1 MSQAVLKTVVPVTTG
16 APLAETAAEAVV
28 NAERAA
34 ATAGS
39 VAGQADTPASSRNR
53 AYPPSN
59 LSDSDA
65 QALQQQ
71 YLREILLSPVYQ
83 AAVETPLQTMPKL
96 AQRLGHHV
104 FLKREDHQPVYSFKL
119 RGAFHKL
126 HKVAQQHKA
135 SAAAAVDQGAKAPS
149 VICASAG
156 NHAQGVAMSASKLGL
171 NATIVMPITTPEIK
185 VAAVKAR
192 GGHVLLH
199 GTAFDEAN
207 RFAIELAATQG
218 AVYIPP
224 FDDADVIAGQ
234 GTVAKEL
241 LTQHNKLD
249 AVFIPVGG
257 GGLLAG
263 MAVYIKA
270 VLPNVRVIGVEPDD
284 ANCLEVAML
293 NGAPVTLP
301 RVGLFADGVAVKR
314 IGSENFK
321 LAQLYCDDVVT
332 VSSDE
337 ICAAIKDIFEDLR
350 AVAEPAGALA
360 LAGLKKYAAKADH
373 SQNFAA
379 VLSGANLNF
388 DTLRYVSERCELGEK
403 KEAVFAVT
411 IPEEKGSF
419 RRFCETLGGRAI
431 TEFNYR
437 YASDNKAHIFVGIK
451 LRSGAEELQ
460 QVNQALSAA
469 GYDYQDLSDDELAK
483 LHVRYMVGG
492 MPPRLV
498 NEQLYQFNFPEYPG
512 ALMNFLNTLGEKW
525 NITLFH
531 YRNHGAATGDVLA
544 GFEITDPSEIEGHLD
559 ALGYPYQLVTGN
571 KSYQTFLT
579 AQ

>member
-1 MSQAVLKTVVPVTTG
+1 MSAVQNSVKDAVKQQG
-16 APLAETAAEAVV
+16 KTAADWQ
-28 NAERAA
+28 R
-34 ATAGS
+34 
-39 VAGQADTPASSRNR
+39 PAPN
-53 AYPPSN
+53 P
-59 LSDSDA
+59 
-65 QALQQQ
+65 ALMQQ

-83 AAVETPLQTMPKL
+83 AAIETPLQAMPKL
-96 AQRLGHHV
+96 GQRIGQHV
-104 FLKREDHQPVYSFKL
+104 FLKREDMQPVYSFKL

-126 HKVAQQHKA
+126 HKVREQQP
-135 SAAAAVDQGAKAPS
+135 GAD
-149 VICASAG
+149 VVCASAG
-156 NHAQGVAMSASKLGL
+156 NHAQGVALSASKLGL

-185 VAAVKAR
+185 VAAVKAL
-192 GGHVLLH
+192 GGKVLLH

-207 RFAIELAATQG
+207 KFAIELSQTQG
-218 AVYIPP
+218 ATYIPP

-241 LTQHNKLD
+241 LSQHNKLD

-270 VLPNVRVIGVEPDD
+270 VMPGVKVIGVEPDD
-284 ANCLEVAML
+284 AACLKAAIDAGE
-293 NGAPVTLP
+293 PVTLD

-314 IGSENFK
+314 IGNETFK
-321 LAQLYCDDVVT
+321 LAHLYCDDVIT

-337 ICAAIKDIFEDLR
+337 ICAAIKDIFDDLR

-360 LAGLKKYAAKADH
+360 LAGLKKYAATADQT
-373 SQNFAA
+373 QNLSA

-419 RRFCETLGGRAI
+419 RRFCQTLGGRAI

-451 LRSGAEELQ
+451 LRHGAEELQ

-483 LHVRYMVGG
+483 LHVRHMVGG

-498 NEQLYQFNFPEYPG
+498 KEQVYQFNFPEYPG

-544 GFEITDPSEIEGHLD
+544 GFEIADHAEIAEHLD
-559 ALGYPYQLVTGN
+559 TLGYEYRLVTSNGAY
-571 KSYQTFLT
+571 KVFLT
-579 AQ
+579 AD

>member
-1 MSQAVLKTVVPVTTG
+1 MSVVSLPQEQASNNKTSAVQV
-16 APLAETAAEAVV
+16 APAELAA
-28 NAERAA
+28 
-34 ATAGS
+34 
-39 VAGQADTPASSRNR
+39 
-53 AYPPSN
+53 
-59 LSDSDA
+59 
-65 QALQQQ
+65 ALQQQ

-83 AAVETPLQTMPKL
+83 AAVETPLQPMKKL
-96 AQRLGHHV
+96 EQRLGCQV
-104 FLKREDHQPVYSFKL
+104 LLKREDHQPVYSFKL

-126 HKVAQQHKA
+126 HKVAARGDNKQ
-135 SAAAAVDQGAKAPS
+135 

-156 NHAQGVAMSASKLGL
+156 NHAQGVALSASKLNL
-171 NATIVMPITTPEIK
+171 SATIVMPITTPEIK
-185 VAAVKAR
+185 VNAVKAL
-192 GGHVLLH
+192 GGNVLLH

-207 RFAIELAATQG
+207 RHAIALSEQTG

-241 LTQHNKLD
+241 LTQHPNLD

-284 ANCLEVAML
+284 AACLAAALKAGE
-293 NGAPVTLP
+293 PVTLE

-314 IGSENFK
+314 IGNETFK
-321 LAQLYCDDVVT
+321 LAQLFCDEVVT

-337 ICAAIKDIFEDLR
+337 ICAAIKDIFDDLR

-360 LAGLKKYAAKADH
+360 LAGLKKYAALHGYSEDAGN
-373 SQNFAA
+373 SNAQAQQNRLAPSYAA

-388 DTLRYVSERCELGEK
+388 DTLRYVSERGELGEK

-419 RRFCETLGGRAI
+419 RRFCQTLGGRAI
-431 TEFNYR
+431 PEFNYR
-437 YASDNKAHIFVGIK
+437 YASDDKAHIFVGIK
-451 LRSGAEELQ
+451 LRHGAEELK
-460 QVNQALSAA
+460 QVTQALTDA
-469 GYDYQDLSDDELAK
+469 GYDFQDLSDDELAK
-483 LHVRYMVGG
+483 LHVRYMIGG

-498 NEQLYQFNFPEYPG
+498 QEQVYQFNFPEYPG
-512 ALMNFLNTLGEKW
+512 ALMNFLNTLGETY

-544 GFEITDPSEIEGHLD
+544 GFEIADHADIAQHLD
-559 ALGYPYQLVTGN
+559 ALGYPYQLVSGN
-571 KSYQTFLT
+571 SSYKTFLT
-579 AQ
+579 AG

>member
-1 MSQAVLKTVVPVTTG
+1 MSQAALKTSVVLVDPAVET
-16 APLAETAAEAVV
+16 LADATLTIEA
-28 NAERAA
+28 
-34 ATAGS
+34 S
-39 VAGQADTPASSRNR
+39 ASIRNP
-53 AYPPSN
+53 AYP
-59 LSDSDA
+59 LSDLTESEA

-83 AAVETPLQTMPKL
+83 AAVETPLQAMPKL

-126 HKVAQQHKA
+126 HKVALQNPTAH
-135 SAAAAVDQGAKAPS
+135 V
-149 VICASAG
+149 VCASAG

-185 VAAVKAR
+185 VAAVRAR
-192 GGHVLLH
+192 GGHVMLH

-360 LAGLKKYAAKADH
+360 LAGLKKYAATADH

-451 LRSGAEELQ
+451 LRSGAEELK
-460 QVNQALSAA
+460 QVTQALLDA
-469 GYDYQDLSDDELAK
+469 GYDFQDLSDDELAK
-483 LHVRYMVGG
+483 LHVRYMIGG

-498 NEQLYQFNFPEYPG
+498 QEQVYQFNFPEYPG

-544 GFEITDPSEIEGHLD
+544 GFEIADPAEIEGHLE
-559 ALGYPYQLVTGN
+559 ALGYPYQLVSEN
-571 KSYQTFLT
+571 RAYRTFLM
-579 AQ
+579 AG

>member
-1 MSQAVLKTVVPVTTG
+1 MSQAVLKTVAPVTTG
-16 APLAETAAEAVV
+16 APLTETAAEAVV
-28 NAERAA
+28 NAGRAA
-34 ATAGS
+34 ATAAS
-39 VAGQADTPASSRNR
+39 VAGQADTPASSRNP
-53 AYPPSN
+53 AYPTSA
-59 LSDSDA
+59 LSHSEA

-83 AAVETPLQTMPKL
+83 AAVETPLQAMPKL

-104 FLKREDHQPVYSFKL
+104 WLKREDHQPVYSFKL

-126 HKVAQQHKA
+126 HKVAQAHKA
-135 SAAAAVDQGAKAPS
+135 STAAAPDKGAAAPS

-314 IGSENFK
+314 IGNETFK

-360 LAGLKKYAAKADH
+360 LAGLKKYAALADH

-451 LRSGAEELQ
+451 LRNGAEELQ
-460 QVNQALSAA
+460 QVNQALSNA

-544 GFEITDPSEIEGHLD
+544 GFEIADPSEIEGHLD

-571 KSYQTFLT
+571 KSYKTFLT

>member
-1 MSQAVLKTVVPVTTG
+1 MSQAAFKTV
-16 APLAETAAEAVV
+16 APQAEAEEPQ
-28 NAERAA
+28 AEVEETDAV
-34 ATAGS
+34 GS
-39 VAGQADTPASSRNR
+39 GRNP
-53 AYPPSN
+53 AYPPS
-59 LSDSDA
+59 LFTAAEA

-83 AAVETPLQTMPKL
+83 AAVETPLQAMPKL

-104 FLKREDHQPVYSFKL
+104 LLKREDHQPVYSFKL

-126 HKVAQQHKA
+126 HKVAAQNPTAQ
-135 SAAAAVDQGAKAPS
+135 V
-149 VICASAG
+149 VCASAG

-185 VAAVKAR
+185 VAAVRAR
-192 GGHVLLH
+192 GGHVMLH

-360 LAGLKKYAAKADH
+360 LAGLKKYAATADH

-451 LRSGAEELQ
+451 LRSGAEELK
-460 QVNQALSAA
+460 QVTQALLDA
-469 GYDYQDLSDDELAK
+469 GYDFQDLSDDELAK
-483 LHVRYMVGG
+483 LHVRYMIGG

-498 NEQLYQFNFPEYPG
+498 QEQVYQFNFPEYPG

-544 GFEITDPSEIEGHLD
+544 GFEIADPAEIEGHLE
-559 ALGYPYQLVTGN
+559 ALGYPYQLVSGN
-571 KSYQTFLT
+571 RAYKTFLMS
-579 AQ
+579 

>member
-1 MSQAVLKTVVPVTTG
+1 MNAVNKEPSAVQHPVKDAVKQQG
-16 APLAETAAEAVV
+16 KTAADWQ
-28 NAERAA
+28 R
-34 ATAGS
+34 
-39 VAGQADTPASSRNR
+39 PAPN
-53 AYPPSN
+53 PT
-59 LSDSDA
+59 LM
-65 QALQQQ
+65 QQ

-83 AAVETPLQTMPKL
+83 AAIETPLQAMPKL
-96 AQRLGHHV
+96 SQRIGQHV
-104 FLKREDHQPVYSFKL
+104 LLKREDMQPVYSFKL

-126 HKVAQQHKA
+126 HKVREQNPGGN
-135 SAAAAVDQGAKAPS
+135 V
-149 VICASAG
+149 VCASAG
-156 NHAQGVAMSASKLGL
+156 NHAQGVALSASKLGL

-185 VAAVKAR
+185 VAAVKAL
-192 GGHVLLH
+192 GGKVLLH

-207 RFAIELAATQG
+207 KFAIELSQTQG
-218 AVYIPP
+218 ATYIPP

-241 LTQHNKLD
+241 LSQHNKLD

-270 VLPNVRVIGVEPDD
+270 VMPGVKVIGVEPDD
-284 ANCLEVAML
+284 AACLKAAMDA
-293 NGAPVTLP
+293 GEPVTLD

-314 IGSENFK
+314 IGTENFK
-321 LAQLYCDDVVT
+321 LAHLYCDDVIT

-337 ICAAIKDIFEDLR
+337 ICAAIKDIFDDLR

-360 LAGLKKYAAKADH
+360 LAGLKKYATTADQTLNL
-373 SQNFAA
+373 SA

-419 RRFCETLGGRAI
+419 RRFCQTLGGRAI

-451 LRSGAEELQ
+451 LRHGAEELQ

-483 LHVRYMVGG
+483 LHVRHMVGG

-498 NEQLYQFNFPEYPG
+498 QEQVYQFNFPEYPG

-544 GFEITDPSEIEGHLD
+544 GFEIADHAEIAEHLD
-559 ALGYPYQLVTGN
+559 TLGYEYRLVTSNGAY
-571 KSYQTFLT
+571 KVFLT
-579 AQ
+579 AG

>member
-1 MSQAVLKTVVPVTTG
+1 MSQAALKNSVVLVDPAV
-16 APLAETAAEAVV
+16 ETLSVETHAV
-28 NAERAA
+28 
-34 ATAGS
+34 
-39 VAGQADTPASSRNR
+39 QASASIRNPN
-53 AYPPSN
+53 YPPSD
-59 LSDSDA
+59 LSESEA

-83 AAVETPLQTMPKL
+83 AAVETPLQAMPKL

-104 FLKREDHQPVYSFKL
+104 YLKREDHQPVYSFKL

-126 HKVAQQHKA
+126 HKVATQHKA
-135 SAAAAVDQGAKAPS
+135 SAAAAGDKSAEAPS

-185 VAAVKAR
+185 VAAVRAR
-192 GGHVLLH
+192 GGHVMLH

-314 IGSENFK
+314 IGNETFK

-360 LAGLKKYAAKADH
+360 LAGLKKYAATADH

-451 LRSGAEELQ
+451 LRSGAEELK
-460 QVNQALSAA
+460 QVTQALLDA
-469 GYDYQDLSDDELAK
+469 GYDFQDLSDDELAK
-483 LHVRYMVGG
+483 LHVRYMIGG

-498 NEQLYQFNFPEYPG
+498 QEQVYQFNFPEYPG

-544 GFEITDPSEIEGHLD
+544 GFEIADPAEIEGHLE
-559 ALGYPYQLVTGN
+559 ALGYPYQLVSGN
-571 KSYQTFLT
+571 RAYRTFLMP
-579 AQ
+579 

>member
-1 MSQAVLKTVVPVTTG
+1 MTALQQVPASVAEKG
-16 APLAETAAEAVV
+16 AAALHAHP
-28 NAERAA
+28 ADERAA
-34 ATAGS
+34 
-39 VAGQADTPASSRNR
+39 
-53 AYPPSN
+53 
-59 LSDSDA
+59 
-65 QALQQQ
+65 LQQH

-83 AAVETPLQTMPKL
+83 AAVETPLQAMPKL
-96 AQRLGHHV
+96 SKRLGCQV
-104 FLKREDHQPVYSFKL
+104 ELKREDHQPVYSFKL

-126 HKVAQQHKA
+126 HKVAAKA
-135 SAAAAVDQGAKAPS
+135 SAAGTLDS
-149 VICASAG
+149 TRVICASAG
-156 NHAQGVAMSASKLGL
+156 NHAQGVALSASKLGL
-171 NATIVMPITTPEIK
+171 HATIVMPITTPEIK
-185 VAAVKAR
+185 VSAVR
-192 GGHVLLH
+192 GFGGNVLLH

-207 RFAIELAATQG
+207 RHAIELAKNTGAT
-218 AVYIPP
+218 YIPP
-224 FDDADVIAGQ
+224 FDDVDVIAGQ

-241 LTQHNKLD
+241 LTQNNQLN

-284 ANCLEVAML
+284 AACLDAALKAGE
-293 NGAPVTLP
+293 PVTLD

-314 IGSENFK
+314 IGTETFK
-321 LAQLYCDDVVT
+321 LAQLFCDEVVT

-360 LAGLKKYAAKADH
+360 LAGLKKYAQQH
-373 SQNFAA
+373 SQTGDVTEQTQLAA

-419 RRFCETLGGRAI
+419 RRFCQTLGGRAI

-451 LRSGAEELQ
+451 LRNGAQELA
-460 QVNQALSAA
+460 QVTQALTDA
-469 GYDYQDLSDDELAK
+469 GYEFQDLSDDELAK
-483 LHVRYMVGG
+483 LHVRHMVGG

-498 NEQLYQFNFPEYPG
+498 NEQVYQFNFPEYPG

-544 GFEITDPSEIEGHLD
+544 GFEIADPAEIEGHLE
-559 ALGYPYQLVTGN
+559 ALGYPYQLVSGN
-571 KSYQTFLT
+571 SSYRTFLT
-579 AQ
+579 GEVGVSKRN

>member
-1 MSQAVLKTVVPVTTG
+1 MSQAALKT
-16 APLAETAAEAVV
+16 AVV
-28 NAERAA
+28 LVDPAVE
-34 ATAGS
+34 TL
-39 VAGQADTPASSRNR
+39 ADAMLTVEASTSIRNP
-53 AYPPSN
+53 AYP
-59 LSDSDA
+59 LSDLTESEA

-83 AAVETPLQTMPKL
+83 AAVETPLQAMSKL

-126 HKVAQQHKA
+126 HKVALQNPTAQ
-135 SAAAAVDQGAKAPS
+135 V
-149 VICASAG
+149 VCASAG

-185 VAAVKAR
+185 VAAVRSR
-192 GGHVLLH
+192 GGHVMLH

-314 IGSENFK
+314 IGNETFK

-360 LAGLKKYAAKADH
+360 LAGLKKYAATADH

-451 LRSGAEELQ
+451 LRSGAEELK
-460 QVNQALSAA
+460 QVTQALLDA
-469 GYDYQDLSDDELAK
+469 GYYFQDLSDDELAK
-483 LHVRYMVGG
+483 LHVRYMIGG

-498 NEQLYQFNFPEYPG
+498 QEQVYQFNFPEYPG

-544 GFEITDPSEIEGHLD
+544 GFEIADPAEIEGHLED
-559 ALGYPYQLVTGN
+559 LGYPYQLVTGN
-571 KSYQTFLT
+571 SSYRTFLM
-579 AQ
+579 AG

>member
-1 MSQAVLKTVVPVTTG
+1 MSAVENSAKEAVKDAVKQQG
-16 APLAETAAEAVV
+16 KTAADWQ
-28 NAERAA
+28 RP
-34 ATAGS
+34 
-39 VAGQADTPASSRNR
+39 TPN
-53 AYPPSN
+53 PG
-59 LSDSDA
+59 LM
-65 QALQQQ
+65 QQ

-83 AAVETPLQTMPKL
+83 AAIETPLQAMPKL
-96 AQRLGHHV
+96 SQRIGQHV
-104 FLKREDHQPVYSFKL
+104 LLKREDMQPVYSFKL

-126 HKVAQQHKA
+126 HKVREQNPGGN
-135 SAAAAVDQGAKAPS
+135 V
-149 VICASAG
+149 VCASAG
-156 NHAQGVAMSASKLGL
+156 NHAQGVALSASKLGL

-185 VAAVKAR
+185 VAAVKAL
-192 GGHVLLH
+192 GGKVLLH

-207 RFAIELAATQG
+207 KFAIELSQTQG
-218 AVYIPP
+218 ATYIPP

-241 LTQHNKLD
+241 LSQHNKLD

-270 VLPNVRVIGVEPDD
+270 VMPGVKVIGVEPDD
-284 ANCLEVAML
+284 AACLKAAMDA
-293 NGAPVTLP
+293 GEPVTLD

-314 IGSENFK
+314 IGTENFK
-321 LAQLYCDDVVT
+321 LAHLYCDDVIT

-337 ICAAIKDIFEDLR
+337 ICAAIKDIFDDLR

-360 LAGLKKYAAKADH
+360 LAGLKKYAATADQT
-373 SQNFAA
+373 QNLSA

-419 RRFCETLGGRAI
+419 RLFCQTLGGRAI

-451 LRSGAEELQ
+451 LRHGAEELQ

-483 LHVRYMVGG
+483 LHVRHMVGG

-498 NEQLYQFNFPEYPG
+498 QEQVYQFNFPEYPG

-544 GFEITDPSEIEGHLD
+544 GFEIADHAEIAEHLD
-559 ALGYPYQLVTGN
+559 TLGYEYRLVTSNGAY
-571 KSYQTFLT
+571 KVFLT
-579 AQ
+579 AG

>member
-1 MSQAVLKTVVPVTTG
+1 MNAVNKEPSAVQNSVKDAVKQQG
-16 APLAETAAEAVV
+16 KTAADWQ
-28 NAERAA
+28 RP
-34 ATAGS
+34 
-39 VAGQADTPASSRNR
+39 TPN
-53 AYPPSN
+53 PG
-59 LSDSDA
+59 LM
-65 QALQQQ
+65 QQ

-83 AAVETPLQTMPKL
+83 AAIETPLQAMPKL
-96 AQRLGHHV
+96 SQRIGQHV
-104 FLKREDHQPVYSFKL
+104 LLKREDMQPVYSFKL

-126 HKVAQQHKA
+126 HKVREQNPGGN
-135 SAAAAVDQGAKAPS
+135 V
-149 VICASAG
+149 VCASAG
-156 NHAQGVAMSASKLGL
+156 NHAQGVALSASKLGL

-185 VAAVKAR
+185 VAAVKAL
-192 GGHVLLH
+192 GGKVLLH

-207 RFAIELAATQG
+207 KFAIELSQTQG
-218 AVYIPP
+218 ATYIPP

-241 LTQHNKLD
+241 LSQHNKLD

-270 VLPNVRVIGVEPDD
+270 VMPGVKVIGVEPDD
-284 ANCLEVAML
+284 AACLKAAMDA
-293 NGAPVTLP
+293 GEPVTLD

-314 IGSENFK
+314 IGNETFK
-321 LAQLYCDDVVT
+321 LAHLYCDDVIT

-337 ICAAIKDIFEDLR
+337 ICAAIKDIFDDLR

-360 LAGLKKYAAKADH
+360 LAGLKKYAATAAQT
-373 SQNFAA
+373 QNLSA

-419 RRFCETLGGRAI
+419 RRFCQTLGGRAI

-451 LRSGAEELQ
+451 LRHGAEELQ

-483 LHVRYMVGG
+483 LHVRHMVGG

-498 NEQLYQFNFPEYPG
+498 QEQVYQFNFPEYPG

-544 GFEITDPSEIEGHLD
+544 GFEIADHAEIAEHLD
-559 ALGYPYQLVTGN
+559 TLGYEYRLVTSNGAY
-571 KSYQTFLT
+571 KVFLT
-579 AQ
+579 AD

>member
-1 MSQAVLKTVVPVTTG
+1 MNAVNKELSAVQNSVKDAVKQQG
-16 APLAETAAEAVV
+16 KTAADWQ
-28 NAERAA
+28 R
-34 ATAGS
+34 
-39 VAGQADTPASSRNR
+39 PAPN
-53 AYPPSN
+53 P
-59 LSDSDA
+59 
-65 QALQQQ
+65 ALMQQ

-83 AAVETPLQTMPKL
+83 AAIETPLQAMPKL
-96 AQRLGHHV
+96 SQRIGQHV
-104 FLKREDHQPVYSFKL
+104 LLKREDMQPVYSFKL

-126 HKVAQQHKA
+126 HKVREQNPGGN
-135 SAAAAVDQGAKAPS
+135 V
-149 VICASAG
+149 VCASAG
-156 NHAQGVAMSASKLGL
+156 NHAQGVALSASKLGL
-171 NATIVMPITTPEIK
+171 HATIVMPITTPEIK
-185 VAAVKAR
+185 VAAVKAL
-192 GGHVLLH
+192 GGKVLLH

-207 RFAIELAATQG
+207 KFAIELSQTQG
-218 AVYIPP
+218 ATYIPP

-241 LTQHNKLD
+241 LSQHNKLD

-270 VLPNVRVIGVEPDD
+270 VMPGVKVIGVEPDD
-284 ANCLEVAML
+284 AACLKAAMDA
-293 NGAPVTLP
+293 GEPVTLD

-314 IGSENFK
+314 IGTENFK
-321 LAQLYCDDVVT
+321 LAHLYCDDVIT

-337 ICAAIKDIFEDLR
+337 ICAAIKDIFDDLR

-360 LAGLKKYAAKADH
+360 LAGLKKYAATATQT
-373 SQNFAA
+373 QNLSA

-419 RRFCETLGGRAI
+419 RRFCQTLGGRAI

-451 LRSGAEELQ
+451 LRHGAEELQ

-483 LHVRYMVGG
+483 LHVRHMVGG

-498 NEQLYQFNFPEYPG
+498 QEQVYQFNFPEYPG

-544 GFEITDPSEIEGHLD
+544 GFEIADHAEIAEHLD
-559 ALGYPYQLVTGN
+559 TLGYEYRLVTSNGAY
-571 KSYQTFLT
+571 KVFLT
-579 AQ
+579 AG

>member
-1 MSQAVLKTVVPVTTG
+1 MSQSALKT
-16 APLAETAAEAVV
+16 LASQVEAEVADAV
-28 NAERAA
+28 
-34 ATAGS
+34 GS
-39 VAGQADTPASSRNR
+39 DRNP
-53 AYPPSN
+53 AYPPS
-59 LSDSDA
+59 LLTAVDA

-83 AAVETPLQTMPKL
+83 AAVETPLQAMPKL

-126 HKVAQQHKA
+126 HKVAAENPTAQ
-135 SAAAAVDQGAKAPS
+135 V
-149 VICASAG
+149 VCASAG
-156 NHAQGVAMSASKLGL
+156 NHAQGVALSASKLGL
-171 NATIVMPITTPEIK
+171 HATIVMPITTPEIK
-185 VAAVKAR
+185 VAAVRAR
-192 GGHVLLH
+192 GGHVMLH

-284 ANCLEVAML
+284 ANCLEVALL

-469 GYDYQDLSDDELAK
+469 GYEYQDLSDDELAK
-483 LHVRYMVGG
+483 LHVRYMIGG

-498 NEQLYQFNFPEYPG
+498 QEQVYQFNFPEYPG

-544 GFEITDPSEIEGHLD
+544 GFEIADPAEIEGHLE

-571 KSYQTFLT
+571 KSYKTFLT
-579 AQ
+579 AAD

>member
-1 MSQAVLKTVVPVTTG
+1 MNAVNKELSAIENSVKDAVKQQG
-16 APLAETAAEAVV
+16 KTAADWQ
-28 NAERAA
+28 RP
-34 ATAGS
+34 
-39 VAGQADTPASSRNR
+39 TPN
-53 AYPPSN
+53 PG
-59 LSDSDA
+59 LM
-65 QALQQQ
+65 QQ

-83 AAVETPLQTMPKL
+83 AAIETPLQAMPKL
-96 AQRLGHHV
+96 SQRIGQHV
-104 FLKREDHQPVYSFKL
+104 LLKREDMQPVYSFKL

-126 HKVAQQHKA
+126 HKVREQNPGGN
-135 SAAAAVDQGAKAPS
+135 V
-149 VICASAG
+149 VCASAG
-156 NHAQGVAMSASKLGL
+156 NHAQGVALSASKLGL

-185 VAAVKAR
+185 VAAVKAL
-192 GGHVLLH
+192 GGKVLLH

-207 RFAIELAATQG
+207 KFAIELSQTQG
-218 AVYIPP
+218 ATYIPP

-241 LTQHNKLD
+241 LSQHNKLD

-270 VLPNVRVIGVEPDD
+270 VMPGVKVIGVEPDD
-284 ANCLEVAML
+284 AACLKAAMDA
-293 NGAPVTLP
+293 GEPVTLD

-314 IGSENFK
+314 IGTENFK
-321 LAQLYCDDVVT
+321 LAHLYCDDVIT

-337 ICAAIKDIFEDLR
+337 ICAAIKDIFDDLR

-360 LAGLKKYAAKADH
+360 LAGLKKYAATADQT
-373 SQNFAA
+373 QNLSA

-419 RRFCETLGGRAI
+419 RRFCQTLGGRAI

-451 LRSGAEELQ
+451 LRHGAEELQ

-483 LHVRYMVGG
+483 LHVRHMVGG

-498 NEQLYQFNFPEYPG
+498 QEQVYQFNFPEYPG

-544 GFEITDPSEIEGHLD
+544 GFEIADHEEIAEHLD
-559 ALGYPYQLVTGN
+559 TLSYEYRLVTSNGAY
-571 KSYQTFLT
+571 KVFLT
-579 AQ
+579 AAG

>member
-1 MSQAVLKTVVPVTTG
+1 MSAVNKEPSAVDVVKDTVKDAVKQQSK
-16 APLAETAAEAVV
+16 TAADWQ
-28 NAERAA
+28 R
-34 ATAGS
+34 
-39 VAGQADTPASSRNR
+39 PAPN
-53 AYPPSN
+53 P
-59 LSDSDA
+59 
-65 QALQQQ
+65 ALMQQ

-83 AAVETPLQTMPKL
+83 AAIETPLQAMPKL
-96 AQRLGHHV
+96 GQRIGQHV
-104 FLKREDHQPVYSFKL
+104 LLKREDMQPVYSFKL

-126 HKVAQQHKA
+126 HKVREQQPGA
-135 SAAAAVDQGAKAPS
+135 SV
-149 VICASAG
+149 VCASAG
-156 NHAQGVAMSASKLGL
+156 NHAQGVALSASKLGL

-185 VAAVKAR
+185 VAAVKAL
-192 GGHVLLH
+192 GGKVLLH

-207 RFAIELAATQG
+207 KFAIELSQTQG
-218 AVYIPP
+218 ATYIPP

-241 LTQHNKLD
+241 LSQHNKLD

-270 VLPNVRVIGVEPDD
+270 VMPGVKVIGVEPDD
-284 ANCLEVAML
+284 AACLKAAMDA
-293 NGAPVTLP
+293 GEPVTLD

-314 IGSENFK
+314 IGTENFK
-321 LAQLYCDDVVT
+321 LAHLYCDDVIT

-337 ICAAIKDIFEDLR
+337 ICAAIKDIFDDLR

-360 LAGLKKYAAKADH
+360 LAGLKKYAATADQP
-373 SQNFAA
+373 QNLSA

-419 RRFCETLGGRAI
+419 RHFCQTLGGRAI

-451 LRSGAEELQ
+451 LRHGAEELQ

-483 LHVRYMVGG
+483 LHVRHMVGG

-498 NEQLYQFNFPEYPG
+498 KEQVYQFNFPEYPG

-544 GFEITDPSEIEGHLD
+544 GFEIADHAEIAEHLD
-559 ALGYPYQLVTGN
+559 TLGYEYRLVTSNGAY
-571 KSYQTFLT
+571 KVFLT
-579 AQ
+579 AAS

>member
-1 MSQAVLKTVVPVTTG
+1 MNNLATVQ
-16 APLAETAAEAVV
+16 
-28 NAERAA
+28 RAQ
-34 ATAGS
+34 T
-39 VAGQADTPASSRNR
+39 DTE
-53 AYPPSN
+53 
-59 LSDSDA
+59 LM
-65 QALQQQ
+65 QQ

-83 AAVETPLQTMPKL
+83 AAVETPLDAMAKL
-96 AQRLGHHV
+96 SQRLGHNV
-104 FLKREDHQPVYSFKL
+104 LLKREDKQPVYSFKL

-126 HKVAQQHKA
+126 HKVQQQNSDA
-135 SAAAAVDQGAKAPS
+135 SV
-149 VICASAG
+149 VCASAG
-156 NHAQGVAMSASKLGL
+156 NHAQGVALSASKLGL
-171 NATIVMPITTPEIK
+171 KATIVMPITTPEIK
-185 VAAVKAR
+185 VAAVKAL
-192 GGHVLLH
+192 GGNVVLH

-207 RFAIELAATQG
+207 SYAINLANTEG

-224 FDDADVIAGQ
+224 FDDSDVIAGQ

-241 LTQHNKLD
+241 LSQHNQLN

-257 GGLLAG
+257 GGLMAG

-270 VLPNVRVIGVEPDD
+270 IQPNVKVIGVEPED
-284 ANCLEVAML
+284 AACLKAALEA
-293 NGAPVTLP
+293 GQPVTLE

-314 IGSENFK
+314 IGTETFN
-321 LAQLYCDDVVT
+321 LAKRFCDEVIT

-337 ICAAIKDIFEDLR
+337 ICAAIKDIFDDLR

-360 LAGLKKYAAKADH
+360 LAGLKKY
-373 SQNFAA
+373 SQQLKNSTLSKPQQFAA

-419 RRFCETLGGRAI
+419 RRFCQTLGGRAI

-451 LRSGAEELQ
+451 LRHGQQELNT
-460 QVNQALSAA
+460 VKELLSNA
-469 GYDYQDLSDDELAK
+469 GYAFQDLSDDELAK
-483 LHVRYMVGG
+483 LHVRHMVGG
-492 MPPRLV
+492 MPPRQLQ
-498 NEQLYQFNFPEYPG
+498 EQVYQFNFPEYPG
-512 ALMNFLNTLGEKW
+512 ALMNFLNTLGEHC

-544 GFEITDPSEIEGHLD
+544 GFEVANHSDIAAYLD
-559 ALGYPYQLVTGN
+559 KLGYQYQQVSN
-571 KSYQTFLT
+571 NRSYQTFLT
-579 AQ
+579 AG

>member
-1 MSQAVLKTVVPVTTG
+1 MSPQDLV
-16 APLAETAAEAVV
+16 
-28 NAERAA
+28 
-34 ATAGS
+34 
-39 VAGQADTPASSRNR
+39 
-53 AYPPSN
+53 
-59 LSDSDA
+59 
-65 QALQQQ
+65 QQ

-83 AAVETPLQTMPKL
+83 LAVETPLQAMPKL
-96 AQRLGHHV
+96 AQRLGLDV
-104 FLKREDHQPVYSFKL
+104 FLKREDSQPIRSFKL

-126 HKVAQQHKA
+126 VKIKEQQPG
-135 SAAAAVDQGAKAPS
+135 AA

-156 NHAQGVAMSASKLGL
+156 NHAQGVALSARQLGL
-171 NATIVMPITTPEIK
+171 KATIVMPITTPEIK
-185 VAAVKAR
+185 VNAVKAL
-192 GGHVLLH
+192 GGEVVLY

-207 RFAIELAATQG
+207 RHALLLCEEQKALY
-218 AVYIPP
+218 VPP

-241 LTQHNKLD
+241 LSQHNRLD

-270 VLPNVRVIGVEPDD
+270 VMPGVKVIAVEPED
-284 ANCLEVAML
+284 AACLKAAFAKGE
-293 NGAPVTLP
+293 PVTLE

-314 IGSENFK
+314 IGTEPFK
-321 LAQLYCDDVVT
+321 LASMFCDEVVT

-337 ICAAIKDIFEDLR
+337 ICASIKDIFDDLR
-350 AVAEPAGALA
+350 AIAEPAGALA
-360 LAGLKKYAAKADH
+360 LAGLKKYASAH
-373 SQNFAA
+373 SEKSHKKWQFAA

-411 IPEEKGSF
+411 IPEQKGSF
-419 RRFCETLGGRAI
+419 RRFCQTLGGRAI

-437 YASDNKAHIFVGIK
+437 YSSDEKAHIFVGFK
-451 LRSGAEELQ
+451 LRQGKDELM
-460 QVNQALSAA
+460 QVTQALQSA
-469 GYDYQDLSDDELAK
+469 GYEFQDLSDDELAK

-492 MPPRLV
+492 MPPRPLH
-498 NEQLYQFNFPEYPG
+498 EHLYQFNFPEYPG
-512 ALMNFLNTLGEKW
+512 ALMNFLTTLGDEC

-544 GFEITDPSEIEGHLD
+544 GFEISENLAMAD
-559 ALGYPYQLVTGN
+559 SLARLSPLGYEYQQVSDN
-571 KSYQTFLT
+571 SAYRAFLT
-579 AQ
+579 K

>member
-1 MSQAVLKTVVPVTTG
+1 MNAVNKEPSAVQNPVKEAVKDAVKQQG
-16 APLAETAAEAVV
+16 KTAADWQ
-28 NAERAA
+28 R
-34 ATAGS
+34 
-39 VAGQADTPASSRNR
+39 PAPN
-53 AYPPSN
+53 PG
-59 LSDSDA
+59 LM
-65 QALQQQ
+65 QQ

-83 AAVETPLQTMPKL
+83 AAIETPLQAMPKL
-96 AQRLGHHV
+96 SQRIGQHV
-104 FLKREDHQPVYSFKL
+104 LLKREDMQPVYSFKL

-126 HKVAQQHKA
+126 HKVREQNPGGN
-135 SAAAAVDQGAKAPS
+135 V
-149 VICASAG
+149 VCASAG
-156 NHAQGVAMSASKLGL
+156 NHAQGVALSASKLGL
-171 NATIVMPITTPEIK
+171 HATIVMPITTPEIK
-185 VAAVKAR
+185 VAAVKAL
-192 GGHVLLH
+192 GGKVLLH

-207 RFAIELAATQG
+207 KFAIELSQTQG
-218 AVYIPP
+218 ATYIPP

-241 LTQHNKLD
+241 LSQHNKLD

-270 VLPNVRVIGVEPDD
+270 VMPGVKVIGVEPDD
-284 ANCLEVAML
+284 AACLKAAMDA
-293 NGAPVTLP
+293 GEPVTLD

-314 IGSENFK
+314 IGTENFK
-321 LAQLYCDDVVT
+321 LAHLYCDDVIT

-337 ICAAIKDIFEDLR
+337 ICAAIKDIFDDLR

-360 LAGLKKYAAKADH
+360 LAGLKKYAATADQT
-373 SQNFAA
+373 QNLSA

-419 RRFCETLGGRAI
+419 RRFCQTLGGRAI

-451 LRSGAEELQ
+451 LRHGAEELQ

-483 LHVRYMVGG
+483 LHVRHMVGG

-498 NEQLYQFNFPEYPG
+498 QEQVYQFNFPEYPG

-544 GFEITDPSEIEGHLD
+544 GFEIADHAEIAEHLD
-559 ALGYPYQLVTGN
+559 TLGYEYRLVTSNGAY
-571 KSYQTFLT
+571 KVFLT
-579 AQ
+579 AG

>member
-1 MSQAVLKTVVPVTTG
+1 MSQAALKTSVVLVDP
-16 APLAETAAEAVV
+16 A
-28 NAERAA
+28 
-34 ATAGS
+34 
-39 VAGQADTPASSRNR
+39 ADTHADITLAVEAPASIRNPN
-53 AYPPSN
+53 YP
-59 LSDSDA
+59 LSDLTESEA
-65 QALQQQ
+65 QTLQQQ

-83 AAVETPLQTMPKL
+83 AAVETPLQAMPKL

-126 HKVAQQHKA
+126 HKVALQNPTAQ
-135 SAAAAVDQGAKAPS
+135 V
-149 VICASAG
+149 VCASAG

-185 VAAVKAR
+185 VAAVRAR
-192 GGHVLLH
+192 GGHVMLH

-360 LAGLKKYAAKADH
+360 LAGLKKYAATADH

-388 DTLRYVSERCELGEK
+388 DMLRYVSERCELGEK

-451 LRSGAEELQ
+451 LRSGAEELK
-460 QVNQALSAA
+460 QVTQALLDA
-469 GYDYQDLSDDELAK
+469 GYDFQDLSDDELAK
-483 LHVRYMVGG
+483 LHVRYMIGG

-498 NEQLYQFNFPEYPG
+498 QEQVYQFNFPEYPG

-544 GFEITDPSEIEGHLD
+544 GFEIADPAEIEGHLE
-559 ALGYPYQLVTGN
+559 ALGYPYQLVSEN
-571 KSYQTFLT
+571 RAYRTFLM
-579 AQ
+579 A

>member
-1 MSQAVLKTVVPVTTG
+1 MNNLATVPTTQ
-16 APLAETAAEAVV
+16 T
-28 NAERAA
+28 
-34 ATAGS
+34 
-39 VAGQADTPASSRNR
+39 DT
-53 AYPPSN
+53 
-59 LSDSDA
+59 DVM
-65 QALQQQ
+65 QQ
-71 YLREILLSPVYQ
+71 YLRDILLSPVYQ
-83 AAVETPLQTMPKL
+83 AAVETPLDAMPKL
-96 AQRLGHHV
+96 SQRLGHNV
-104 FLKREDHQPVYSFKL
+104 LLKREDKQPVYSFKL

-126 HKVAQQHKA
+126 HKVQQQNPTA
-135 SAAAAVDQGAKAPS
+135 SV
-149 VICASAG
+149 VCASAG
-156 NHAQGVAMSASKLGL
+156 NHAQGVALSASKLGL
-171 NATIVMPITTPEIK
+171 KATIVMPITTPEIK
-185 VAAVKAR
+185 VAAVKAL
-192 GGHVLLH
+192 GGNVVLH

-207 RFAIELAATQG
+207 SYAINLAGSEG
-218 AVYIPP
+218 AIYIPP

-241 LTQHNKLD
+241 LSQHNQLNT
-249 AVFIPVGG
+249 VFIPVGG

-270 VLPNVRVIGVEPDD
+270 IQPHVRVVGVEPED
-284 ANCLEVAML
+284 AACLKAALEA
-293 NGAPVTLP
+293 GQPVTLD

-314 IGSENFK
+314 IGTETFN
-321 LAQLYCDDVVT
+321 LAKRFCDEVIT

-337 ICAAIKDIFEDLR
+337 ICAAIKDIFDDLR

-360 LAGLKKYAAKADH
+360 LAGLKKY
-373 SQNFAA
+373 SQQLKNSTLSKPQQLAA

-419 RRFCETLGGRAI
+419 RRFCQTLGGRAI

-451 LRSGAEELQ
+451 LRHGQQELNT
-460 QVNQALSAA
+460 VTDLLTKA
-469 GYDYQDLSDDELAK
+469 GYDFQDLSDDELAK

-492 MPPRLV
+492 MPPRQLQ
-498 NEQLYQFNFPEYPG
+498 EQVYQFNFPEYPG
-512 ALMNFLNTLGEKW
+512 ALMNFLNTLGEHW

-544 GFEITDPSEIEGHLD
+544 GFEVNEHADIKGYLD
-559 ALGYPYQLVTGN
+559 KLGYQYQLVSDN
-571 KSYQTFLT
+571 RSYQTFLT
-579 AQ
+579 SQ